1 MKRKMRKIEAVY
13 KIGRLVFTTREIAG
27 LAGASVS
34 STVQALRRLEEK
46 GITKNIL
53 RGVWGMVN
61 DRRFSPF
68 FIVPFLNPNH
78 RAYVS
83 FISALHSHGV
93 ISQIPQVITVASTA
107 HSGRVLTPVGTYHI
121 HQISPDFFDGFEWH
135 ESGDYL
141 IAEPEKALVDC
152 LYLASRKKRQ
162 FAHFPELD
170 MSILKRKKVF
180 AWAQKIKDKRVR
192 KFVISRIKD
201 YD

>member
-1 MKRKMRKIEAVY
+1 MKRKMSTIEAVY

-83 FISALHSHGV
+83 FISALHSHGE
-93 ISQIPQVITVASTA
+93 IGICKHDTVGDKEVTKSHA
-107 HSGRVLTPVGTYHI
+107 PVGL
-121 HQISPDFFDGFEWH
+121 GLE
-135 ESGDYL
+135 G
-141 IAEPEKALVDC
+141 
-152 LYLASRKKRQ
+152 
-162 FAHFPELD
+162 
-170 MSILKRKKVF
+170 
-180 AWAQKIKDKRVR
+180 
-192 KFVISRIKD
+192 
-201 YD
+201 